1 MSLKHYKIVDF
12 KFKSSN
18 QNWDTVLTCF
28 MLKWPGIVLRN
39 KTIFS
44 VSDIVAPL
52 KKEDI
57 ETNNCTLD
65 ELGYLR
71 KH

>member
-1 MSLKHYKIVDF
+1 
-12 KFKSSN
+12 
-18 QNWDTVLTCF
+18 
-28 MLKWPGIVLRN
+28 MLKWPGIVLR

-44 VSDIVAPL
+44 VSDIVVPL

-57 ETNNCTLD
+57 ETKNCTLD
-65 ELGYLR
+65 DLGYFR